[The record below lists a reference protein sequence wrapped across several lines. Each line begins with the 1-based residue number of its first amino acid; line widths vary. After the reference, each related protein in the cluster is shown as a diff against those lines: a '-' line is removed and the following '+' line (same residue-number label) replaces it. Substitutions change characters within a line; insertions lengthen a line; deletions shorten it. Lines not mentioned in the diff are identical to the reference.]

1 MVYGFLSSELVFSE
15 IFISI
20 SLFKLIL
27 IQMAILIS
35 IWLSWGLFSFLVFC
49 PFLCFDLCLVILTF
63 LSLVFSDK
71 VLSFHCHFPS
81 DLLISI

>member
-49 PFLCFDLCLVILTF
+49 PFLCFDLCLVILIF